1 MEKLN
6 TMQFEFARCLRP
18 CFGEV
23 VCGDGTIVKQ
33 LANGL
38 FVGILDVLGHG
49 PEAHELARLCEK
61 WLDENSSDDIESV
74 IKALHEH
81 IRGSRGTAITLAF
94 LGHDG
99 NARCITIGNTVMR
112 KLSEDCFTFSAQAG
126 TLGIAL
132 RSLRVESFLFKSN
145 DVFLLATDG
154 IQEHISGDQ
163 IWLERRNGNLNEM
176 VANMLSRYGKL
187 YDDATCLAI
196 KCTS

>member
-1 MEKLN
+1 MH
-6 TMQFEFARCLRP
+6 FEYARCWRP

-23 VCGDGTIVKQ
+23 VCGDGTLVKY
-33 LANGL
+33 LDNGL
-38 FVGILDVLGHG
+38 LVGILDVLGHG
-49 PEAHELARLCEK
+49 PEAHELARHCEE
-61 WLDENSSDDIESV
+61 WLNENGCEDLEYLV
-74 IKALHEH
+74 KTLHEV

-99 NARCITIGNTVMR
+99 EACCITIGNTVMR
-112 KLSEDCFTFSAQAG
+112 KLDDHCLTFSAQAG

-132 RSLRVESFLFKSN
+132 RSLRLERFSFKSD
-145 DVFLLATDG
+145 DVFILATDG
-154 IQEHISGDQ
+154 IQEHIAAEL
-163 IWLERRNGNLNEM
+163 ILAERRNNLNQM

>member
-1 MEKLN
+1 
-6 TMQFEFARCLRP
+6 MQFEFARCLRP

-23 VCGDGTIVKQ
+23 LCGDGTIVKPME
-33 LANGL
+33 NGL

-49 PEAHELARLCEK
+49 PEAHELARECEQ
-61 WLDENSSDDIESV
+61 WLEKNGSEDIEYV
-74 IKALHEH
+74 VKTLHEH

-94 LGHDG
+94 LAHDG
-99 NARCITIGNTVMR
+99 SARCITIGNTVMR
-112 KLSEDCFTFSAQAG
+112 KLSDSCVTFSAQAG

-132 RSLRVESFLFKSN
+132 RSLRIETFNFKSN
-145 DVFLLATDG
+145 DIFLLATDG
-154 IQEHISGDQ
+154 IQEHISGEQ
-163 IWLERRNGNLNEM
+163 ILLERRNSNLNEM